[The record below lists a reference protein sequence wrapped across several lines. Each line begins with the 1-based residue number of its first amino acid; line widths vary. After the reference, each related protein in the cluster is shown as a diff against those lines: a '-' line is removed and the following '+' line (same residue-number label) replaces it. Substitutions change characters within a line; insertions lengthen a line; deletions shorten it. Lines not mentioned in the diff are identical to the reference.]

1 MNEPSDFVDQ
11 TGKNQLDVVSYDEG
25 EKTTHAK
32 NRNTFALL
40 MSRATYEGLERLRPD
55 RRPYVIT
62 RAAYAG
68 IQRYATMWTG
78 DTNSTWDA
86 LALNIPM
93 FTSLGLSGEP
103 FVGSDV
109 GGFIGR
115 GNGELL
121 VRSYQV
127 SFLAPFCRNHK
138 VIDGYDQEPWR
149 FGKYYEDIIRKYL
162 KLRYTLLPFL
172 YTTLEEAHRTGVP
185 PFRPLV
191 LNYQDDPSTYNL
203 DDQFMVGNDLLVAP
217 ILKPD
222 VTKRLVYLPAG
233 LWYDYWTDKKYTGG
247 TMISVDAP
255 LDVVPMFVRGGAIIP
270 VGPSMNYVDEKPFD
284 PATVNIYPDDS
295 GSASG
300 TLYEDDGLSP
310 ANKNGAFR
318 RTTFLLRRGESVSVR
333 TEGTYKTAPRKFNF
347 VVKPSGRA

>member
-1 MNEPSDFVDQ
+1 MKASKRTSFNDAAMVDLFVPRVWPGDSVFVDYTLPEARRWWGDLHRFYTDNGIAGIWNDMNEPSDFVDQ

-40 MSRATYEGLERLRPD
+40 MSRATYEGLERLQPD

-68 IQRYATMWTG
+68 IQRYSTMWTG
-78 DTNSTWDA
+78 DTNSTWES

-115 GNGELL
+115 GSGELL

-162 KLRYTLLPFL
+162 KLRYALLPFL
-172 YTTLEEAHRTGVP
+172 YTT
-185 PFRPLV
+185 
-191 LNYQDDPSTYNL
+191 S
-203 DDQFMVGNDLLVAP
+203 
-217 ILKPD
+217 
-222 VTKRLVYLPAG
+222 
-233 LWYDYWTDKKYTGG
+233 
-247 TMISVDAP
+247 
-255 LDVVPMFVRGGAIIP
+255 
-270 VGPSMNYVDEKPFD
+270 
-284 PATVNIYPDDS
+284 
-295 GSASG
+295 
-300 TLYEDDGLSP
+300 
-310 ANKNGAFR
+310 
-318 RTTFLLRRGESVSVR
+318 RRGSSHRRSTVSSLAAQLPERSQHLQSRRSVHDW
-333 TEGTYKTAPRKFNF
+333 
-347 VVKPSGRA
+347 